1 MALNDDG
8 TAKLVFISYN
18 MYGYNQGIVA
28 IHLIDTVAPAALLVQ
43 EHWLTPAN
51 LTRLDNI
58 SSLYFWYGSSA
69 MSVAVGEG
77 PVYGRPFGGTAILI
91 KKQLAPLT
99 SLIVTNDRYTAIKLC
114 N

>member
-8 TAKLVFISYN
+8 TVKLVFISYN
-18 MYGYNQGIVA
+18 MHGYNQGIVA
-28 IHLIDTVAPAALLVQ
+28 IQHLIDTVAPAALLVQ

-51 LTRLDNI
+51 LTRFDNI

-91 KKQLAPLT
+91 
-99 SLIVTNDRYTAIKLC
+99 IRN
-114 N
+114 NWHH